1 MQLLFEWFHG
11 VNVGNAALLL
21 AIGAGLIILLSF
33 LLLGRRP
40 RQTQREFGPP
50 VLPGMSTGSADWE
63 SPLPSARHDERRRSM
78 RRTGMPTPIL
88 VVDAKGG
95 RRAWDAY
102 VLDRS
107 SGGLRLA
114 LEKPCTVGSILLAR
128 PSNAPEG
135 FEWVRVTVKSCR
147 EVGDYFEIGSQFES
161 ELELSRLLMFG

>member
-1 MQLLFEWFHG
+1 MQLLTQWLP
-11 VNVGNAALLL
+11 NVGNAAVLLIVGALLL
-21 AIGAGLIILLSF
+21 VVLWF
-33 LLLGRRP
+33 LLIGRRP
-40 RQTQREFGPP
+40 RQTPREFGPP
-50 VLPGMSTGSADWE
+50 ALPGTTFGSADWE
-63 SPLPSARHDERRRSM
+63 SPLPGARHDDRRRSI

-88 VVDAKGG
+88 VVEAKSG

-114 LEKPCTVGSILLAR
+114 LEKPCTVGSLLLAR

-135 FEWVRVTVKSCR
+135 FEWVKLTVRSCR
-147 EVGDYFEIGSQFES
+147 EVGDYFEIGCQFES